1 MRSRAILPL
10 LAAVCALSAVP
21 AHAARDGW
29 VSYDGGCIGG
39 AKCGSDGWQLRI
51 RLEDET
57 VTAVRFRAHD
67 NVGDRSDG
75 HLRVRLNGEVLDDDI
90 DVPKNGDRFEYP
102 VDRVRGRELLFEAFA
117 HDEVVVEDVEV
128 QYRSGRGDHGGG
140 HGDHGDHGGGGGS
153 HRGDWQSYED
163 EDGCIG
169 GSRCEGD
176 EIRVRLEDAPVL
188 AVRFHAHDNV
198 GNKSGGHLQVSID
211 DEALSD
217 DIDVPKDGDDYELD
231 ADRTRGRYLIFEALT
246 DDEVVIEN
254 IEVQYGSRGRR

>member
-10 LAAVCALSAVP
+10 LAVVCALSAVP
-21 AHAARDGW
+21 ARAARDGW

-75 HLRVRLNGEVLDDDI
+75 HLRVRLNGQVLDDDI
-90 DVPKNGDRFEYP
+90 DVPKNGDRFEYT

-117 HDEVVVEDVEV
+117 HDEVMVEDIEV
-128 QYRSGRGDHGGG
+128 QYRSDRGGRGGRGDHGDRGDHGGG
-140 HGDHGDHGGGGGS
+140 GS
-153 HRGDWQSYED
+153 RGDWQSYED
-163 EDGCIG
+163 DGGCIG
-169 GSRCEGD
+169 GSRCEDD
-176 EIRVRLEDAPVL
+176 EIRVRLEDAPVI

-198 GNKSGGHLQVSID
+198 GSKSGGHLQVRID
-211 DEALSD
+211 GEPLRR

-246 DDEVVIEN
+246 DDEVVIED